1 MLLRRRLSAPLLLI
15 IVALVLAGSAAA
27 HPAAQPP
34 TPNAASTVYLPLV
47 GGAPLPPQPFG
58 FDMHWWYVG
67 PQTVS
72 LAANAQPRWVRAAD
86 VLWSD
91 IEPVPGQYR
100 WDRLEGKEG
109 SIRALRAAGIEPVV
123 IINRT
128 PAWAQ
133 LVPGRLCSPPAPE
146 HIPALLRFVEALSA
160 RYKDGPTAI
169 RYWEFWNEPDRGPD
183 NVVDNDGAG
192 CWGTSEPTFRGGDYY
207 GRVLAQVAHAVRRG
221 NPNAKV
227 LGGALLYW
235 VDSDYTQRFLEGMLA
250 TGGVAAA
257 DMLSFHAYGEW
268 AAADWL
274 VTKTNRIRAQL
285 KRYGLEGKPL
295 MATEVA
301 ATCSPVVQS
310 NCTSSFVTND
320 QANYAARIYA
330 EAMAL
335 GLHGAFWYTLANQRP
350 GFDDSHLVDIAS
362 GGQPLPRPAYN
373 AFRNS
378 ALLLQGARYIGPPV
392 TDPTNDHADKVQ
404 SLVFKKDGL
413 TLFVL
418 WVQNTPSIDKPV
430 LYSLGVHK
438 GARARCTT
446 NLDGR
451 NLDGTNDGKPYL
463 FNCSDRNADGVIPLA
478 IGELP
483 QYVEVQDAGLAATSF
498 DAALRALPNA
508 AR

>member
-1 MLLRRRLSAPLLLI
+1 MLLRRRLAAPLMLI

-27 HPAAQPP
+27 HPLAQPP
-34 TPNAASTVYLPLV
+34 APGAASTIYLPLV
-47 GGAPLPPQPFG
+47 GGAQLPPQPFG

-72 LAANAQPRWVRAAD
+72 LAVNAQPRWVRAAD
-86 VLWSD
+86 VLWSE
-91 IEPVPGQYR
+91 IEPQPGQYR
-100 WDRLEGKEG
+100 WDLLAAKEQ
-109 SIRALRAAGIEPVV
+109 SIRQLRAAGIEPVV

-133 LVPGRLCSPPAPE
+133 LVPGRVCSPPAPQ
-146 HIPALLRFVEALSA
+146 HIPALLRFLELLSA
-160 RYKDGPTAI
+160 RYKDGPSAI
-169 RYWEFWNEPDRGPD
+169 RYWEFWNEPDRSPD
-183 NVVDNDGAG
+183 NVIDSDGSG
-192 CWGTSEPTFRGGDYY
+192 CWGSDEPTYHGGDYY
-207 GRVLAQVAHAVRRG
+207 GQVLAQAAPALRRG
-221 NPNAKV
+221 NPNAQV

-250 TGGVAAA
+250 TGGVTAS
-257 DMLSFHAYGEW
+257 DILSFHAYGEW

-274 VTKTNRIRAQL
+274 VTKTNRVRAQL
-285 KRYGLEGKPL
+285 RRYKLDQKPL

-301 ATCSPVVQS
+301 ATCSPLVQS

-330 EAMAL
+330 EALAL
-335 GLHGAFWYTLANQRP
+335 GLHGAFWYTLANQGL
-350 GFDDSHLVDIAS
+350 GFDQSHLVDIAS
-362 GGQPLPRPAYN
+362 SGQPLPRPAYN

-392 TDPTNDHADKVQ
+392 TDPTGDQSDKVQ
-404 SLVFKKDGL
+404 MLVFKKDSL

-418 WVQNTPSIDKPV
+418 WVQNTPSLDKPV

-438 GARARCTT
+438 GAQVRCTT

-451 NLDGTNDGKPYL
+451 NLDGGNDGKPYL
-463 FNCSDRNADGVIPLA
+463 FNCSDRNADGVVPLA

-483 QYVEVQDAGLAATSF
+483 QYVEVQDAGLVGTSF
-498 DAALRALPNA
+498 DATLQALPPQ
-508 AR
+508 